1 MLFRSMQVPS
11 SMQVTSS
18 KQVTEVVRQGDIMD
32 TIQEVM
38 EVDMVTESAVDSV
51 WCQWRQDKENQ
62 TSDKS
67 ISGADYWAN
76 EILVSGAGVA
86 GGQTQQHHLQG
97 GVVADQQHQLPGHV
111 GIGQSGHMKDI
122 PGKPNIIPNLIVP
135 LPGSSQQEED
145 GVTGDV
151 REGHPGEVQHECDN
165 SNGQGEVKVQQ
176 DVRGDRGATHVQQQ
190 HGVGAHGHR
199 EQQVGGHHDEDQEG
213 DQVHGG
219 VWDRA
224 EGGGARRKVL
234 GGRKSVLARVRDG
247 CGNTPQKRRYWRRT
261 STVPDGL
268 VQRRIDEFSV
278 SVQNLVGGGT
288 SAVTSQFDR
297 KRKWLDSEAKD
308 GTKLRDQPEIGPVLG
323 TSGILNN

>member
-1 MLFRSMQVPS
+1 MTAKRRCQTQVMISTGKDRFNIFTGKDNVQVDMASSRQVPSSKQVTDVVRLVNNMDTIQEVMEVNMASSKQVPS
-11 SMQVTSS
+11 SMQVPSS
-18 KQVTEVVRQGDIMD
+18 KQVTEVVRQGDYMD

-67 ISGADYWAN
+67 RSCADYWAN

-111 GIGQSGHMKDI
+111 GIVQSGHMKDI

-145 GVTGDV
+145 GVTGAV
-151 REGHPGEVQHECDN
+151 RGGHPGGVQHECDN
-165 SNGQGEVKVQQ
+165 SNGQGEVQVQQ
-176 DVRGDRGATHVQQQ
+176 DVRGDKGATHVQQQ

-199 EQQVGGHHDEDQEG
+199 EQQVGGHHDEDQG
-213 DQVHGG
+213 GVQVHGG
-219 VWDRA
+219 VWDGA
-224 EGGGARRKVL
+224 EGGGARKKVL
-234 GGRKSVLARVRDG
+234 GGRRSVLARVRDG
-247 CGNTPQKRRYWRRT
+247 YGNPPQKRRYWRY
-261 STVPDGL
+261 
-268 VQRRIDEFSV
+268 
-278 SVQNLVGGGT
+278 
-288 SAVTSQFDR
+288 
-297 KRKWLDSEAKD
+297 
-308 GTKLRDQPEIGPVLG
+308 
-323 TSGILNN
+323 